1 MLVAGARI
9 RTASCGQTDY
19 VHPRGV
25 DAEFKSPH
33 WPGPRQRRP
42 RVERVVFVK
51 TEFWHPRLMPGG
63 DGVQADCQSTP
74 TWRVCSYQ
82 SGCWRVIE
90 AVGELDIDASPL
102 LHDVLEGT
110 PAHVVFD
117 LSRVTFVD
125 ATMLGILA
133 TTHQTQDQ
141 AHGILR
147 VAGPSPG
154 VRRVLSM
161 TRLDQTLSIFDSLEE
176 ALTGHEL
183 CTFRQS

>member
-1 MLVAGARI
+1 LTQNSSVPFGPDPANSA
-9 RTASCGQTDY
+9 Y
-19 VHPRGV
+19 VWNEWCFV
-25 DAEFKSPH
+25 KAEF
-33 WPGPRQRRP
+33 WRP
-42 RVERVVFVK
+42 RV
-51 TEFWHPRLMPGG
+51 LPGG
-63 DGVQADCQSTP
+63 DGVQADPQSAP
-74 TWRVCSYQ
+74 TWRVSSYQ

-90 AVGELDIDASPL
+90 AVDELDIDTSPL

-154 VRRVLSM
+154 VRRVRSM